1 MGSTP
6 KIHSSGFEAAA
17 VSQFRD
23 AIAAAGLT
31 PPDVIHADG
40 KLRRFSSSGKA
51 KDDAGWYVL
60 HGGEI
65 PAGTIGDHRTGVHQN
80 WRADVGRTLTPS
92 EEAAYRAR
100 AEAMRLIRE
109 GEEAKRRAAAAKKAA
124 ALWDAAQPASAEHPY
139 LVRKD
144 VAPVE
149 NLRQLD
155 AAAVASILGYVPK
168 SSGDELAGLVL
179 VAPVYID
186 GELTT
191 CELIDGAGR
200 KSAIYGG
207 AKAGGYWPAQALPDD
222 GPDLVLFIGEG
233 VATVLTVREAC
244 GHACIAALSSGN
256 LLTVAKAMRARYP
269 AALLVLV
276 ADLVKATGE
285 PDHHA
290 EQAARFVAGRL
301 LVPTFGDDRAAG
313 DTDINDMA
321 ARFGLDEVR
330 AAIYEVLH
338 GAEDAEE
345 APSELAEQ
353 IEPGDQLPP
362 LIGGTQS
369 ERPAPPTPKKTKR
382 ISTDSVTCSYGGG
395 TFDVSHRGVF
405 FIGTD
410 KDGNEQPP
418 RWICSPLSV
427 VAKTRDAKSGEWGR
441 LLEWHDDDR
450 VRHQWA
456 MPLELLQSDG
466 TDMRRELARMGL
478 SIAPGKAQRDLLAS
492 YVQVWPVES
501 RARCVERLG
510 WHGAVYVMPSE
521 SIGQKD
527 EIVVFQNAH
536 AIDPALSTAG
546 TLDDWRATVA
556 QPSAGNSRLVFAL
569 SAAFAG
575 PLADVAGE
583 DSGGFHLRGGSSSG
597 KTTALKVAASV
608 WGNPNSYPRLWRAT
622 ANGLEGLAALHNDG
636 LLILDELSQIDPK
649 EAGEAAYLLANG
661 QGKARAS
668 RTGAA
673 RQSARWRL
681 LFLSAGEESLTALMA
696 RAGRKVNAGQEIRL
710 ADIDADAGAGMG
722 AFEVLHD
729 QPSPAA
735 LALAVKD
742 AAIRNHGTAGV
753 AWLRHIVSDRTTLP
767 DTIAEG
773 IRGFVDDAVSTDAAG
788 QVLRVAR
795 RFALVAVAGELASH
809 YGVTGWQAGES
820 MTAAHKCFAAW
831 LESFGGAG
839 NREDRTILSQ
849 VRAFFEAH
857 GASRFEDMHAT
868 GDHRIINRAGFYRT
882 GINGE
887 REFLVLPESFKRD
900 VCNGFHVP
908 TATKLLLEAGWI
920 EPGKDGK
927 TAQKPRIP
935 GIGPTRCYVFTSKL
949 WEAE

>member
-1 MGSTP
+1 MNARL
-6 KIHSSGFEAAA
+6 KDIEAPSYVDAL
-17 VSQFRD
+17 SQFRD
-23 AIAAAGLT
+23 AIVAAGLT
-31 PPDVIHADG
+31 PPDSIEADG
-40 KLRRFSSSGKA
+40 KLRRFSSNGKP

-60 HGGEI
+60 HGGAI
-65 PAGTIGDHRTGVHQN
+65 PAGVIGDHRTGINQN
-80 WRADVGRTLTPS
+80 WRADIGRMLSPAE
-92 EEAAYRAR
+92 EEAHKAR
-100 AEAMRLIRE
+100 VEALRLISKR
-109 GEEAKRRAAAAKKAA
+109 EEARRRADAAKKAA
-124 ALWDAAQPASAEHPY
+124 ALWAAAKPATADHPY
-139 LVRKD
+139 LVRKA
-144 VAPVE
+144 VQPVDS
-149 NLRQLD
+149 LRQLD
-155 AAAVASILGYVPK
+155 APAVASILGYSPK
-168 SSGDELAGLVL
+168 ARTE
-179 VAPVYID
+179 
-186 GELTT
+186 ELTGDLLIAPIFVGDAMST
-191 CELIDGAGR
+191 CELIDGDGR

-207 AKAGGYWPAQALPDD
+207 AKAGGFWAAQPLPEAGD
-222 GPDLVLFIGEG
+222 DLVLFIGEG
-233 VATVLTVREAC
+233 VATMLSVSEAS
-244 GHACIAALSSGN
+244 GQFCIAALSSGN
-256 LLTVAKAMRARYP
+256 LMPVAKAMRKRYP

-276 ADLVKATGE
+276 ADLIKDTGE
-285 PDHHA
+285 PDNHA
-290 EQAARFVAGRL
+290 VQVAKFVAGRL
-301 LVPTFGDDRAAG
+301 LVPTFGDDRASG
-313 DTDINDMA
+313 ETDVNDMA
-321 ARFGLDEVR
+321 ARFGMNEVQ
-330 AAIYEVLH
+330 AAIKAVLH
-338 GAEDAEE
+338 GPEPAQE
-345 APSELAEQ
+345 APQGDAAE
-353 IEPGDQLPP
+353 
-362 LIGGTQS
+362 
-369 ERPAPPTPKKTKR
+369 PATGAAPKAQVQR
-382 ISTDSVTCSYGGG
+382 ISADSVTCSYGGG

-441 LLEWHDDDR
+441 LLEWRDDDR

-478 SIAPGKAQRDLLAS
+478 TIAPGKAQRDLLAS
-492 YVQVWPVES
+492 YVQVWPVEH

-510 WHGAVYVMPSE
+510 WHGAVYVTPSE
-521 SIGQKD
+521 SIGQD
-527 EIVVFQNAH
+527 NEIVVFQNAH
-536 AIDPALSTAG
+536 AIDPALSTSG
-546 TLDDWRATVA
+546 TLDEWRASVA
-556 QPSAGNSRLVFAL
+556 RLAAGNSRLVFAL

-696 RAGRKVNAGQEIRL
+696 RAGRKANAGQEIRL
-710 ADIDADAGAGMG
+710 ADVDADAGVGMG
-722 AFEVLHD
+722 AFELLHD

-742 AAIRNHGTAGV
+742 AAIRNHGTAGI
-753 AWLRHIVSDRTTLP
+753 AWLRSVVADRATLP

-773 IRGFVDDAVSTDAAG
+773 IKGFVDDAVPGDAAG

-795 RFALVAVAGELASH
+795 RFALVAVAGELATY
-809 YGVTGWQAGES
+809 YGVTGWAAGES
-820 MTAAHKCFAAW
+820 IMAAQKCFAAW
-831 LESFGGAG
+831 LDSFGGAG
-839 NREDRTILSQ
+839 NREERNILSQ

-857 GASRFEDMHAT
+857 GASRFEDIHAT
-868 GDHRIINRAGFYRT
+868 GDQRIINRAGFHRT
-882 GINGE
+882 GNNSE
-887 REFLVLPESFKRD
+887 REFLVLPEAFKRD
-900 VCNGFHVP
+900 VCSGFHVP
-908 TATKLLLEAGWI
+908 TATKALLEAGWI

-935 GIGPTRCYVFTSKL
+935 GIGPTRCYVFTTKM

>member
-1 MGSTP
+1 MGADTLLP
-6 KIHSSGFEAAA
+6 RMERGQSSAQS
-17 VSQFRD
+17 VQSQFRD
-23 AIAAAGLT
+23 AILEAGLT
-31 PPDVIHADG
+31 PPDVIEADG
-40 KLRRFSSSGKA
+40 KLRRFSSSGKP

-60 HGGEI
+60 HGGAV
-65 PAGTIGDHRTGVHQN
+65 PAGVIGDHRTGLNQN
-80 WRADVGRTLTPS
+80 WRADIGRTLSPA
-92 EEAAYRAR
+92 EEDAHRAR
-100 AEAMRLIRE
+100 VEEMRLISKRQD
-109 GEEAKRRAAAAKKAA
+109 ARRRADAAKKAA
-124 ALWDAAQPASAEHPY
+124 ALWDAAMPASADHAY
-139 LVRKD
+139 LVRKA
-144 VAPVE
+144 VGPVE

-155 AAAVASILGYVPK
+155 ARQVAAILGYAPK
-168 SSGDELAGLVL
+168 SSGDDLAGDVL
-179 VAPVYID
+179 IAPVFVGD
-186 GELTT
+186 ALST
-191 CELIDGAGR
+191 CELIDGEGR

-207 AKAGGYWPAQALPDD
+207 AKAGGYWAAQPLPDD
-222 GPDLVLFIGEG
+222 SADLVLFIGEG
-233 VATVLTVREAC
+233 VATMLSVREAC

-256 LLTVAKAMRARYP
+256 LLSVSKAMRKRYP
-269 AALLVLV
+269 SAALVLV
-276 ADLVKATGE
+276 ADLVKDTGE

-290 EQAARFVAGRL
+290 VQAAQSIAGRL
-301 LVPTFGDDRAAG
+301 LVPVFGDARATG
-313 DTDINDMA
+313 DTDMNDLA
-321 ARFGLDEVR
+321 ARLGLDQVR
-330 AAIYEVLH
+330 AVI
-338 GAEDAEE
+338 DALLNGSEATQE
-345 APSELAEQ
+345 APQADDAA
-353 IEPGDQLPP
+353 PTAP
-362 LIGGTQS
+362 TA
-369 ERPAPPTPKKTKR
+369 PAAPKPATKR
-382 ISTDSVTCSYGGG
+382 ISADSVTCSYAGG
-395 TFDVSHRGVF
+395 TYDVSHRGVF
-405 FIGTD
+405 FIGAD
-410 KDGNEQPP
+410 KDGNELPP

-441 LLEWHDDDR
+441 LLEWRDDDR

-466 TDMRRELARMGL
+466 LDMRRELARMGL
-478 SIAPGKAQRDLLAS
+478 SIAPGKQQRDALAS
-492 YVQVWPVES
+492 YVQVWPVEN

-521 SIGQKD
+521 SIGQD
-527 EIVVFQNAH
+527 EEIVVFQNAH
-536 AIDPALSTAG
+536 AIDPALSSTG
-546 TLDDWRATVA
+546 TLDDWRASVA
-556 QPSAGNSRLVFAL
+556 RLSGGNSRLVFAL

-608 WGNPNSYPRLWRAT
+608 WGNPASYPRLWRAT

-722 AFEVLHD
+722 AFEVLHE

-742 AAIRNHGTAGV
+742 AAIRNHGVAGV
-753 AWLRHIVSDRTTLP
+753 SWLRKIVADRATLP
-767 DTIAEG
+767 DTISEG
-773 IRGFVDDAVSTDAAG
+773 IKGFVGDVVSDDAAG

-795 RFALVAVAGELASH
+795 RFALVAMAGELATH
-809 YGVTGWQAGES
+809 YGITGWANGEAVI
-820 MTAAHKCFAAW
+820 AAKKCFEAW

-839 NREDRTILSQ
+839 NREERNILSQ

-857 GASRFEDMHAT
+857 GASRFEDIHAT
-868 GDHRIINRAGFYRT
+868 VDQRIINRAGFHRV
-882 GINGE
+882 GPNGE
-887 REFLVLPESFKRD
+887 REYLVLPEAFKRD
-900 VCNGFHVP
+900 VCSGFDTP
-908 TATKLLLEAGWI
+908 TATKMLLEAGWI

-927 TAQKPRIP
+927 TSQKPRIP
-935 GIGPTRCYVFTSKL
+935 GMGPTRCYLFTSKM

>member
-1 MGSTP
+1 MTTTSST
-6 KIHSSGFEAAA
+6 KERGASFEAAA
-17 VSQFRD
+17 LSQFRG
-23 AIAAAGLT
+23 AIIAAGLT
-31 PPDVIHADG
+31 PPEVIHADG
-40 KLRRFSSSGKA
+40 KLRRFSSNGKA

-60 HGGEI
+60 HGGDV
-65 PAGTIGDHRTGVHQN
+65 PAGTIGDHRTGLHQN
-80 WRADVGRTLTPS
+80 WRADIGRTLTPA
-92 EEAAYRAR
+92 EAEAHRAR
-100 AEAMRLIRE
+100 LEAMRMIRE
-109 GEEAKRRAAAAKKAA
+109 GEEARRRADAAKKAA
-124 ALWDAAQPASAEHPY
+124 TLWAAAKPASANHPY
-139 LVRKD
+139 LVRKA
-144 VAPVE
+144 VQPVDS
-149 NLRQLD
+149 LRQME

-168 SSGDELAGLVL
+168 SSAEALVGDVL
-179 VAPVYID
+179 IVPVFVGD
-186 GELTT
+186 TLST
-191 CELIDGAGR
+191 CELIDRDGR

-207 AKAGGYWPAQALPDD
+207 AKAGGFWAAQSLPDGGD
-222 GPDLVLFIGEG
+222 ALVLFIGEG
-233 VATVLTVREAC
+233 VATMLSLREAC
-244 GHACIAALSSGN
+244 GHASIAALSAGN
-256 LLTVAKAMRARYP
+256 LLAVAKAMRKRYP
-269 AALLVLV
+269 TARLVLV

-290 EQAARFVAGRL
+290 RQAAQFVGGQL
-301 LVPTFGDDRAAG
+301 LVPAFGKDRAGG

-321 ARFGLDEVR
+321 ARQGMDEVR
-330 AAIYEVLH
+330 AAIETVLH
-338 GAEDAEE
+338 GPAAVQE
-345 APSELAEQ
+345 ARKSDSVALT
-353 IEPGDQLPP
+353 D
-362 LIGGTQS
+362 TTS
-369 ERPAPPTPKKTKR
+369 VKTKTKR
-382 ISTDSVTCSYGGG
+382 ISHDSVTCNYGGG

-441 LLEWHDDDR
+441 LLEWHDDDG

-492 YVQVWPVES
+492 FLQVWPVEH

-510 WHGAVYVMPSE
+510 WHGAVYVTPSE
-521 SIGQKD
+521 SIGQED

-546 TLDDWRATVA
+546 TLDEWRASVA
-556 QPSAGNSRLVFAL
+556 RLSTGNSRLVFAL

-575 PLADVAGE
+575 PLADLAGE

-636 LLILDELSQIDPK
+636 LLILDELSQVDPK

-673 RQSARWRL
+673 RQSARWRV

-696 RAGRKVNAGQEIRL
+696 RAGRKANAGQEIRL

-729 QPSPAA
+729 QTSPAA
-735 LALAVKD
+735 LALAIKD
-742 AAIRNHGTAGV
+742 AAIRNHGTAGI
-753 AWLRHIVSDRTTLP
+753 AWLRSIVADRATLP
-767 DTIAEG
+767 DTIAAG
-773 IRGFVDDAVSTDAAG
+773 IQGFVDDVVIGGAAG

-795 RFALVAVAGELASH
+795 RFALVAMAGELATH
-809 YGVTGWQAGES
+809 YGVTGWANGEA
-820 MTAAHKCFAAW
+820 MTAARNCFVAW
-831 LESFGGAG
+831 LESFGGTG
-839 NREDRTILSQ
+839 NREERNILSQ
-849 VRAFFEAH
+849 VRAFLEAH
-857 GASRFEDMHAT
+857 GASRFEDIHAS
-868 GDHRIINRAGFYRT
+868 GDQRILNRAGFYRA
-882 GINGE
+882 GANGE
-887 REFLVLPESFKRD
+887 REFLVLPEAFRRELCQGFSEKAVKD
-900 VCNGFHVP
+900 VLIGAGMLI
-908 TATKLLLEAGWI
+908 TA
-920 EPGKDGK
+920 KDGK
-927 TAQKPRIP
+927 PAQLIRLP
-935 GIGPTRCYVFTSKL
+935 GLGPTRAYVLRHGGSD
-949 WEAE
+949 E